1 MKRQDKFPDT
11 TTFHYYNANPHN
23 RITGD
28 CVTRA
33 EAVVLEIPYNQV
45 VLENAEMQCK
55 TGFDDAD
62 AKGVEKYMQTKGWKK
77 NPQPRKADGTKYT
90 VAEFCT
96 QLAKPGQRYLVS
108 MAGHCVAVVDCKA
121 WDIWDCTD
129 WRYTK
134 CVGNFWSKEF

>member
-11 TTFHYYNANPHN
+11 TTFHYHNANPHN

-33 EAVVLEIPYNQV
+33 ETVVLEIPYNQV

-55 TGFDDAD
+55 TGFDNAD
-62 AKGVEKYMQTKGWKK
+62 AKGIEKYMQTKGWKK
-77 NPQPRKADGTKYT
+77 NPQPRKVDGTKYT

-96 QLAKPGQRYLVS
+96 RLAKPGQRYLVS
-108 MAGHCVAVVDCKA
+108 MAGHIVAVVDCKA
-121 WDIWDCTD
+121 WDTWDCTD

>member
-1 MKRQDKFPDT
+1 MTRQDKFPDT

-33 EAVVLEIPYNQV
+33 ETVVLGIPYNQV
-45 VLENAEMQCK
+45 VVENAEMQCK
-55 TGFDDAD
+55 TGFDNAD
-62 AKGVEKYMQTKGWKK
+62 AKGIEKYMQTKGWKK

-90 VAEFCT
+90 VTEFCT
-96 QLAKPGQRYLVS
+96 RLAKPGQRYLVS
-108 MAGHCVAVVDCKA
+108 MAGHIVAIVDCKA
-121 WDIWDCTD
+121 WDTWDCTD

-134 CVGNFWSKEF
+134 CVGNFWSK